1 MASRLRIGAALLG
14 AAAVLS
20 FSALPASADVV
31 VKPIEGDW
39 QWGHDVYLVPN
50 VGNTPPRH
58 NDEFS
63 TGLIGVELKE
73 DGRKD
78 RFQAYCVELPT
89 DLQKGKPLHEVP
101 WDKHPNPKSKF
112 TENAGKVLWILT
124 NSFPTKSVDDV
135 NEKFGE
141 GKKPY
146 DDREIIA
153 ATQAAIWHFTDG
165 AQLDEARE
173 LAGGP
178 KGGGADLVKLYNKFV
193 KEAVS
198 IEQQPNPTL
207 QIDPA
212 DAKGKAGEKIGPF
225 KVTTTASEV
234 QLTAKLPKGVTIT
247 DAQGNPLTIT
257 QSGDELKAKAQNTKD
272 KVSEFFVNVPADAA
286 AGKAELKAKAEAEL
300 QAGRLFV
307 SEDANLKTQSLVI
320 AKDSKVTVEKPAKAE
335 WTAAPVVTQ
344 PSTPSSTPPSTP
356 STTPSSS
363 APTTTTTPAAPAPG
377 GSGDEDLASTGA
389 SILWPLVGGLV
400 LVGGGVGAL
409 LLVRRK
415 KAGA

>member
-1 MASRLRIGAALLG
+1 MASRLRIGAALFG
-14 AAAVLS
+14 AAALLS
-20 FSALPASADVV
+20 LSTPAAFADVV
-31 VKPIEGDW
+31 IKPIEDDKKY
-39 QWGHDVYLVPN
+39 GHDVYLVPN

-63 TGLIGVELKE
+63 TSLIGVELKE
-73 DGRKD
+73 DGKED
-78 RFQAYCVELPT
+78 RFHAYCVELPT
-89 DLQKGKPLHEVP
+89 ILEKGKPLREVP
-101 WDKHPNPKSKF
+101 WDKHPNPNTKF
-112 TENAGKVLWILT
+112 KENAGKVLWILT
-124 NSFPTKSVDDV
+124 NSFPTKSVEDV

-173 LAGGP
+173 IAGG
-178 KGGGADLVKLYNKFV
+178 KEGGGADLVELYNKLV
-193 KEAVS
+193 KNAVS
-198 IEQQPNPTL
+198 IEQQPHPTL
-207 QIDPA
+207 TIDPA
-212 DAKGKAGEKIGPF
+212 DGKGKAGEKIGPF

-247 DAQGNPLTIT
+247 DGQGNPLTIT
-257 QSGDELKAKAQNTKD
+257 QSGDELKAKAENTKD
-272 KVSEFFVNVPADAA
+272 KISEFFVNVPADAA
-286 AGKAELKAKAEAEL
+286 AGKAELQAKAEAEL

-307 SEDANLKTQSLVI
+307 SEDANQKTQSLVI
-320 AKDSKVTVEKPAKAE
+320 AKDSKITVEKPAKAE

-344 PSTPSSTPPSTP
+344 PSTPSSTPSATPSTP
-356 STTPSSS
+356 
-363 APTTTTTPAAPAPG
+363 APTTTTTTPAAPAPG

-389 SILWPLVGGLV
+389 SILWPLIGGLV
-400 LVGGGVGAL
+400 LVGGGAGAL
-409 LLVRRK
+409 FLVRRK